1 MKSISTFKYKLPSI
15 SALLI
20 LAIGFSGF
28 VGSEPIKAL
37 SINKKTINKYMEG
50 FNASDHAKILS
61 CLTKDV
67 IWELPGSYLHKGKAA
82 FDKEIENEAFTGSP
96 VIKVSRMTEE
106 DNVVIA
112 EGTVQAK
119 KKDGTVV
126 SLVFC
131 DVFEMRNGFIKKLT
145 SYLMLKPN

>member
-1 MKSISTFKYKLPSI
+1 MKSVFAYQPASI
-15 SALLI
+15 CVLI
-20 LAIGFSGF
+20 LLAIGFSSF
-28 VGSEPIKAL
+28 APSGSVKPL
-37 SINKKTINKYMEG
+37 SANKKTVNKYMEG
-50 FNASDHAKILS
+50 FNASNHAKILS
-61 CLTKDV
+61 CLTEDV

-126 SLVFC
+126 NLVFC
-131 DVFEMRNGFIKKLT
+131 DVFEMKNGLIKKLT